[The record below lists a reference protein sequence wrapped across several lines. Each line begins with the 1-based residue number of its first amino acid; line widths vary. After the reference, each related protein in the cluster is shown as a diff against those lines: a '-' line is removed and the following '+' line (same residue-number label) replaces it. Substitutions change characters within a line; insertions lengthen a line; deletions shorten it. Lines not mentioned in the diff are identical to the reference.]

1 MTFLTDPSGK
11 LGFMFGFSSNSLTL
25 KEEAYL
31 YPPTSFIAE
40 FGGSL
45 GLFLGLSFLGLW
57 DFFLTILK
65 IFAVKC
71 GSLKKSNER
80 KRPMER
86 RSKLTFV
93 RYGPRKAI
101 SGILELK

>member
-65 IFAVKC
+65 IFAVKWDC
-71 GSLKKSNER
+71 FKQINKKRRSV
-80 KRPMER
+80 ER
-86 RSKLTFV
+86 RSGLSIA
-93 RYGPRKAI
+93 RYGPRK
-101 SGILELK
+101 ILTGLL